1 MRERYTAK
9 PQQCPGKAPQGLRI
23 ITSDGKLT
31 AEQGHNVTFLV
42 QLEEVGSV
50 FMLHPGPYW
59 LCLSLIRVRQF
70 AKW

>member
-1 MRERYTAK
+1 MREQYTAK

-42 QLEEVGSV
+42 QLEEVGSMGV
-50 FMLHPGPYW
+50 FQSES
-59 LCLSLIRVRQF
+59 C
-70 AKW
+70 